1 MAMAMT
7 LQTDA
12 GATIVDDQPGKESVI
27 QNFNSDAAKLLS
39 QITAGYSIRNSYVQ
53 KMAPGDHQ
61 FHLISYD
68 GKKKFNEMKTFPSRK
83 EADDA
88 FTKLGNVAKI
98 IISGET
104 GDLLVNAS
112 SASFLDGKVFISLNF
127 FLPS

>member
-1 MAMAMT
+1 M
-7 LQTDA
+7 
-12 GATIVDDQPGKESVI
+12 DDQPGKESVI

-39 QITAGYSIRNSYVQ
+39 QITAGYSIRNDFVQ
-53 KMAPGDHQ
+53 KMAPGDLQ

-68 GKKKFNEMKTFPSRK
+68 GKKKFNEMKTYPTRK

-104 GDLLVNAS
+104 GDLLVGHGPQPS
-112 SASFLDGKVFISLNF
+112 IDQCLGF
-127 FLPS
+127 FYTQRY